1 MRLAVIPARGGS
13 KRIPRKNIR
22 DFGGKPMIA
31 WSIEAA
37 RQSARFDHVIVSTD
51 DPELA
56 DVARAHGA
64 EVPFLRPTT
73 LADDQ
78 VGTRPV
84 LHHALRHFLLAGE
97 TIDYALFI
105 YATAPFVTGRRLAAS
120 LDEWLAAAG
129 RPQRAM
135 AVTSFPYPPQ
145 RGFVLDQSGHIVPP
159 LPEMIAS
166 RSQDLPAMYHD
177 AGQFYFIRPDQDGVI
192 QDLPFIHPETW
203 PVILPHY
210 LVQDIDDEDDWI
222 RAEAMFQYLWQREE

>member
-22 DFGGKPMIA
+22 DFCGKPMIA

-37 RQSARFDHVIVSTD
+37 RESDRFDRVIVSTD

-56 DVARAHGA
+56 EVARAHGA
-64 EVPFLRPTT
+64 EVPFFRPAS

-84 LHHALRHFLLAGE
+84 LHHALRHYAQAGE

-120 LDEWLAAAG
+120 LDEWLGVSG

-135 AVTSFPYPPQ
+135 AVTSFAYPPQ
-145 RGFVLDQSGHIVPP
+145 RGFVLDRSGHIVPP
-159 LPEMIAS
+159 NPPLIAA

-177 AGQFYFIRPDQDGVI
+177 AGQFYFIRPARDGPLH
-192 QDLPFIHPETW
+192 DLPFIHPETW

-210 LVQDIDDEDDWI
+210 LVQDIDEEDDWI
-222 RAEAMFQYLWQREE
+222 RAEAMFQYIRQREE

>member
-37 RQSARFDHVIVSTD
+37 RQSGHFDRVIVSTD
-51 DPELA
+51 DPEIA
-56 DVARAHGA
+56 EVAHAHGA
-64 EVPFLRPTT
+64 EVPFLRPDS

-84 LHHALRHFLLAGE
+84 LHHALGHFVQAGE
-97 TIDYALFI
+97 SIDYALFI

-120 LDEWLAAAG
+120 LDEWLAAPA
-129 RPQRAM
+129 RPERAM
-135 AVTSFPYPPQ
+135 AMTSFAYPPQ
-145 RGFVLDQSGHIVPP
+145 RGFVLDRAGHIVPP
-159 LPEMIAS
+159 RAEMIAS

-177 AGQFYFIRPDQDGVI
+177 AGQFYFIRSDRDGVI
-192 QDLPFIHPETW
+192 HDLPFIHPETW

-222 RAEAMFQYLWQREE
+222 RAEAMFHYIRQYEA

>member
-37 RQSARFDHVIVSTD
+37 HQSGRFDRVIVSTD

-56 DVARAHGA
+56 EVARTYGA
-64 EVPFLRPTT
+64 EVPFFRPAS
-73 LADDQ
+73 LAGDQ

-84 LHHALRHFLLAGE
+84 LHHALGYFAQAGE
-97 TIDYALFI
+97 TIDYVLFI

-120 LDEWLAAAG
+120 LDDWLAASG
-129 RPQRAM
+129 RPERAM
-135 AVTSFPYPPQ
+135 AVTSFAYPPQ
-145 RGFVLDQSGHIVPP
+145 RGFVLDRAGRIVPP
-159 LPEMIAS
+159 RPEMIAS

-177 AGQFYFIRPDQDGVI
+177 AGQFYFTRPDREGVI
-192 QDLPFIHPETW
+192 HDLPFIHPETW
-203 PVILPHY
+203 PVVLPHY

-222 RAEAMFQYLWQREE
+222 RAEAMFQYIRRHEA